1 MSATLEFDISVK
13 VKGSAHARAGRVEGA
28 VVVVKIGELSRRT
41 GVSTRLL
48 RYYEEQGLISPAR
61 SANTY
66 REYDEADVAQV
77 ERAVGLV
84 RSGLP
89 TRLAKVVL
97 DLERTQDEDLAASC
111 PRTVAEMLAEE
122 LEGLDDRIACLT
134 ASRRTIHDF
143 LVRTSHAADVLEA
156 ARTPS

>member
-1 MSATLEFDISVK
+1 M
-13 VKGSAHARAGRVEGA
+13 R
-28 VVVVKIGELSRRT
+28 IGELSRRT

-48 RYYEEQGLISPAR
+48 RYYEEQGLIAPAR

-66 REYDEADVAQV
+66 REYDEAAVAQV

-84 RSGLP
+84 RAGLP

-111 PRTVAEMLAEE
+111 PRTVAQMLAEE
-122 LEGLDDRIACLT
+122 LAGLDARIACLT
-134 ASRRTIHDF
+134 TSRTTIHDF
-143 LVRTSHAADVLEA
+143 LLRTEHAAQVLEA
-156 ARTPS
+156 ADRPA

>member
-1 MSATLEFDISVK
+1 M
-13 VKGSAHARAGRVEGA
+13 
-28 VVVVKIGELSRRT
+28 KIGELSRRT

-66 REYDEADVAQV
+66 REYDETEVAQV

-84 RSGLP
+84 RAGLP
-89 TRLAKVVL
+89 TRLARVVL
-97 DLERTQDEDLAASC
+97 DLERTQDDDLAAAC
-111 PRTVAEMLAEE
+111 PRTVAEMLATE
-122 LEGLDDRIACLT
+122 LEGLDARIACLT

-143 LVRTSHAADVLEA
+143 LERTSHAAQVLESARRPYTAEVLEA
-156 ARTPS
+156 ARTTA